1 MNDLVMPVLSV
12 LLTLSAANLCLAS
25 VMWWRH
31 YGLAS
36 RVAQLEGMASRITRL
51 EVYQEQNLTHAETRQ
66 IYERL
71 SSIEGQIQT
80 TNRLMQTVQEHL
92 LEND

>member
-1 MNDLVMPVLSV
+1 MSDDPVLIMVAV
-12 LLTLSAANLCLAS
+12 LGVANLLFA
-25 VMWWRH
+25 VLTWLRH
-31 YGLAS
+31 DGLAS
-36 RVAQLEGMASRITRL
+36 RVQRL
-51 EVYQEQNLTHAETRQ
+51 EVLQQNAAMTHPEARQ

-71 SSIEGQIQT
+71 ASIEGQIQT

>member
-1 MNDLVMPVLSV
+1 MNDPVLIV
-12 LLTLSAANLCLAS
+12 LAVLGLANLIVGIMAWKRYGDLA
-25 VMWWRH
+25 
-31 YGLAS
+31 Y
-36 RVAQLEGMASRITRL
+36 RVQRL
-51 EVYQEQNLTHAETRQ
+51 EVLQQNAAMTHPEARQ

-71 SSIEGQIQT
+71 ASIEGQIQT